1 MKLDKRIKSKE
12 DILTCFDIEK
22 AGQFL
27 GHKGYFANVNSSYQN
42 LDNKA
47 YGILT
52 EIKDAAYSFKMDNN
66 EYWRFFIP
74 EIILK
79 PKQKKF
85 RPCTLDNFGLHIG
98 DLIRFRK
105 KEDHNFEICTMYM
118 GYMKNNDI
126 VKVMLGNTYYSLEEL
141 FNDFEWFDKDSNTWE
156 MFGVEE

>member
-85 RPCTLDNFGLHIG
+85 RPCTLDDFGLHIG
-98 DLIRFRK
+98 DLIRFRRK
-105 KEDHNFEICTMYM
+105 DNHNPEICTMYT
-118 GYMKNNDI
+118 GYLKNNGI
-126 VKVMLGNTYYSLEEL
+126 VKVMLGVGYYNFEEL
-141 FNDFEWFDKDSNTWE
+141 FNSYEWFDKDSNTWE
-156 MFGVEE
+156 IFGVEE